1 MTKEE
6 NEILKKLKKEG
17 NYDEIFR
24 QFGQKQF
31 AKNVSR
37 KYKKQDIKKLK
48 KEGKFEDIYL
58 RYGKSQYNRLLNEAK
73 QREIEEAYGK
83 RSAKAIGNKIK
94 TRVKSAFGALLIG
107 TGMLSGAGTLAI
119 GTDIYLSEKIK
130 AENEEKYA
138 DVIKDYEEQINNY
151 AENVK
156 AMGLTDL
163 EIFMKLQ
170 DDMHK
175 TILGYGTPKLDIEG
189 YFGVDIGQE
198 WSGYGTC
205 RSMADD
211 MIRKLNAINPDYNAR
226 MIVVKASG
234 NEIEMPNVSKH
245 SWEIQKKDGNKF
257 DQIATDTWH
266 MDILLGNHAVVAVDI
281 KEENI
286 TLIIDPTNPCIG
298 TLKKGKITIFN
309 SLNKENAWNLERR
322 PLHEAVYRGIKSL
335 EIQSEYTKSF
345 LNPNTT
351 IEELNKKYGLEAQ
364 NLALESA
371 QAKNKEY
378 IYNKSKESNFRN
390 SIKVDLKN
398 QETSIYSPSEIEE
411 IYNKCT
417 QEVYNLNTAKETL
430 KLCNDYRKLMYS
442 IDYYSQQETEI
453 LGKPTLHMNEETIR
467 TFNIYSTHHI
477 KENLVDA
484 MIKTEAVFIPEN
496 CNNKEALCAGY
507 LVAKGP
513 EKIEDLKI
521 AIDDNEQGDS
531 TYWILNDKK
540 WLISVNKN
548 LITYNNPRTDKKEI
562 NVKELLEKS
571 QPIVKEIQRDAN
583 KEIDAR

>member
-1 MTKEE
+1 M
-6 NEILKKLKKEG
+6 
-17 NYDEIFR
+17 
-24 QFGQKQF
+24 
-31 AKNVSR
+31 
-37 KYKKQDIKKLK
+37 
-48 KEGKFEDIYL
+48 
-58 RYGKSQYNRLLNEAK
+58 
-73 QREIEEAYGK
+73 
-83 RSAKAIGNKIK
+83 
-94 TRVKSAFGALLIG
+94 
-107 TGMLSGAGTLAI
+107 
-119 GTDIYLSEKIK
+119 
-130 AENEEKYA
+130 
-138 DVIKDYEEQINNY
+138 
-151 AENVK
+151 
-156 AMGLTDL
+156 
-163 EIFMKLQ
+163 
-170 DDMHK
+170 
-175 TILGYGTPKLDIEG
+175 
-189 YFGVDIGQE
+189 
-198 WSGYGTC
+198 C
-205 RSMADD
+205 RNIADD
-211 MIRKLNAINPDYNAR
+211 MTRKLNAINPDYNAR
-226 MIVVKASG
+226 YISVRVSSYGEGTENTDVNTYFYDFNPNNAKKNKMLNETLIMNIIGNIDEEYPDVASKLY
-234 NEIEMPNVSKH
+234 S
-245 SWEIQKKDGNKF
+245 
-257 DQIATDTWH
+257 
-266 MDILLGNHAVVAVDI
+266 NHAVVAVDI
-281 KEENI
+281 KDENA
-286 TLIIDPTNPCIG
+286 TLIIDPTNVLLG
-298 TLKKGKITIFN
+298 VFKNGEITFFN
-309 SLNKENAWNLERR
+309 SLDKEN
-322 PLHEAVYRGIKSL
+322 GIKMDITPLTNAATQGKTSL
-335 EIQSEYTKSF
+335 KLPSQYIKSF
-345 LNPNTT
+345 LNFDTT
-351 IEELNKKYGLEAQ
+351 IEELNEKYGVEAQ
-364 NLALESA
+364 NLALASA
-371 QAKNKEY
+371 QAKDKEY

-390 SIKVDLKN
+390 SLKVDLKN

-571 QPIVKEIQRDAN
+571 QSVVKMEKQNVADKN
-583 KEIDAR
+583 KETDER